1 MNQERADGDMP
12 AAASVSGGVKAALV
26 TVSALLFLEA
36 AALVGIVVW
45 LIVDLIALQPSS
57 YATAIALIVLV
68 VIGAVWVGAV
78 AVASVRRAPWSRA
91 AAIVWQILQLSIAVG
106 AFQGLFARAD
116 VGWLLLVPAITVIG
130 LLLWTPVRLAYTR
143 PGDVDRA
150 PRRRV
155 SSASASEAQPSRPS
169 SRRIRA
175 TWPVALTLYQA
186 RSMRP
191 SSPITN
197 VDRIEPTTVLP

>member
-1 MNQERADGDMP
+1 VNQERADRDMP

-91 AAIVWQILQLSIAVG
+91 AAIVWQILQVSMAVG

-143 PGDVDRA
+143 PGDADRA
-150 PRRRV
+150 PGG
-155 SSASASEAQPSRPS
+155 A
-169 SRRIRA
+169 
-175 TWPVALTLYQA
+175 
-186 RSMRP
+186 
-191 SSPITN
+191 
-197 VDRIEPTTVLP
+197 